1 MEIKTSDFIPNLP
14 PKDFNS
20 LSEAE
25 VAAGFDWLRI
35 LDSFDPSQLEQRY
48 LNECARRNPCYTCY
62 GCEADGI
69 PHSPVASRLRYL
81 ESAVESSLDNRYN
94 RRVVKNCIK
103 LIGRE
108 GLNVSITTMQEH
120 C

>member
-25 VAAGFDWLRI
+25 VAADFDWLRI

-48 LNECARRNPCYTCY
+48 LNECARLNPCYTCY

-81 ESAVESSLDNRYN
+81 ESAVESSLDNGYN
-94 RRVVKNCIK
+94 HRVLKNCIK
-103 LIGRE
+103 LIERE
-108 GLNVSITTMQEH
+108 GLNVSITTMQKH